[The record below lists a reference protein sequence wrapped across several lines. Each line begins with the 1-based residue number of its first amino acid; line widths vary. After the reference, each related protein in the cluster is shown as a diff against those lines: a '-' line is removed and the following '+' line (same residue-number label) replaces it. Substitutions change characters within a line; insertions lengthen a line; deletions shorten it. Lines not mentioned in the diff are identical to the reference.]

1 MPFQIDLNDTHIPK
15 AVIDYG
21 GHYMR
26 PDLVRLLVDTR
37 RKEMITEADP
47 DGNIATY
54 STRERLG
61 LNAPLDPP
69 HQKIEKAGM
78 VGATAGKETIAN
90 GVNGKLYPRRLP
102 N

>member
-1 MPFQIDLNDTHIPK
+1 M
-15 AVIDYG
+15 IDYG

-26 PDLVRLLVDTR
+26 PDLIRLLVDTR
-37 RKEMITEADP
+37 RKELVTEADP

-61 LNAPLDPP
+61 LHLPLDPP
-69 HQKIEKAGM
+69 NPRDEKAGL
-78 VGATAGKETIAN
+78 VGATAPKDQAKQPR
-90 GVNGKLYPRRLP
+90 KLERR